1 MPDWLD
7 DEGRAEWE
15 RIVPALDEHGI
26 LKPSDRALLACF
38 CECWSRF
45 VHAVAMYKREGMKVT
60 TPDSGCSRQH
70 PAVGI
75 ASEAAAQLRSI
86 ANEFGLSP
94 AAERFLNI
102 APRDDDSPDPFAG

>member
-1 MPDWLD
+1 MYQLEGLTIVNPD
-7 DEGRAEWE
+7 
-15 RIVPALDEHGI
+15 
-26 LKPSDRALLACF
+26 
-38 CECWSRF
+38 
-45 VHAVAMYKREGMKVT
+45 T
-60 TPDSGCSRQH
+60 GCLRRH

-102 APRDDDSPDPFAG
+102 APRDDDTPDPFVAG